1 MPLRHTPNA
10 FTLYHL
16 RGIFCNSKNRK
27 DGIMWIEKLDNGKFK
42 AVERYEDVLTKK
54 QKRVSVT
61 MEKNTAQERKKA
73 QEHLTRKIFEL
84 QNKDKTSNFTMKE
97 VVEAYRKDKKG
108 SVKEST
114 YVRIHSATN
123 TFLKIFGEDTLI
135 SMLTA
140 KTVKDRFRSTKKTNH
155 TLNEYLARFKQL
167 IRWAYKNDMISNTDF
182 IDKMDRFKDEPRKTL
197 IADKYLESDEVKILL
212 DNMAHKRYRDLTEFL
227 VLTGLRIGEA
237 LALNIDDVDTKERV
251 IHVTKTW
258 DTNNFVL
265 TDPKTQSSVRDIYMQ
280 DELFALCKRLKK
292 EALEKKL
299 CSGFDAFFQNKSRR
313 YTLGNYTAHLK
324 NDSAQYLNH
333 SITPH
338 ALRHTHV
345 SLLAEQGVSFDI
357 ISRRLGH
364 DGSQVTKDIY
374 FHVTEGLKKKDSEQL
389 KSIKIL

>member
-1 MPLRHTPNA
+1 
-10 FTLYHL
+10 
-16 RGIFCNSKNRK
+16 
-27 DGIMWIEKLDNGKFK
+27 MWIEKLENGKFK
-42 AVERYEDVLTKK
+42 AVERYEDILTKK

-61 MEKNTAQERKKA
+61 IEKNTAQERKKA
-73 QEHLTRKIFEL
+73 QEHLARKIFEL
-84 QNKDKTSNFTMKE
+84 QNKEKTSNFTMKE
-97 VVEAYRKDKKG
+97 VIEAYRKDKKD

-114 YVRIHSATN
+114 YTRIYSATN
-123 TFLKIFGEDTLI
+123 TFLKIFGEDTFV
-135 SMLTA
+135 SMLTV
-140 KTVKDRFRSTKKTNH
+140 KIVKDRFRATKKTNH
-155 TLNEYLARFKQL
+155 TLNEYLNRFKQL
-167 IRWAYKNDMISNTDF
+167 IRWAYKNDMIGSTDF

-197 IADKYLESDEVKILL
+197 IADKYLESKEVKILL
-212 DNMAHKRYRDLTEFL
+212 DNMTHQRYRDLTEFL

-237 LALNIDDVDTKERV
+237 FALNIDDVDTKERV

-265 TDPKTQSSVRDIYMQ
+265 TDPKTQSSVRDVYMQ
-280 DELFALCKRLKK
+280 DELFILCKRLKK

-333 SITPH
+333 PITPH

>member
-1 MPLRHTPNA
+1 
-10 FTLYHL
+10 
-16 RGIFCNSKNRK
+16 
-27 DGIMWIEKLDNGKFK
+27 
-42 AVERYEDVLTKK
+42 
-54 QKRVSVT
+54 
-61 MEKNTAQERKKA
+61 
-73 QEHLTRKIFEL
+73 
-84 QNKDKTSNFTMKE
+84 
-97 VVEAYRKDKKG
+97 
-108 SVKEST
+108 
-114 YVRIHSATN
+114 
-123 TFLKIFGEDTLI
+123 
-135 SMLTA
+135 MLTA

-155 TLNEYLARFKQL
+155 TLNEYLVRFKQL
-167 IRWAYKNDMISNTDF
+167 IRWAYKNDMIGSTDF
-182 IDKMDRFKDEPRKTL
+182 IDKMDRFKDEPRKAL
-197 IADKYLESDEVKILL
+197 ISDKYLESREVKILL
-212 DNMAHKRYRDLTEFL
+212 ENMENERYRDLTEFL

-265 TDPKTQSSVRDIYMQ
+265 TNPKTQSSVRDIYMQ
-280 DELFALCKRLKK
+280 DELFTLCKRLKK

-333 SITPH
+333 PITPH